1 VNEKSSSIADLWD
14 GTNLKCTFRRTVD
27 ARLGRLRL
35 EIVQIASTIN
45 FSDEKDALIWKFSSN
60 GSYSSQSLYKI
71 INFRGV
77 VPIHSPS
84 VWSLKIPPRVQFF
97 LWLLSNNKNLTRD
110 NLAKKQHVE
119 DKTCLFCGESETAQH
134 LFFMCV
140 VAKQMWIRISEV
152 VSRDVG
158 VCFES
163 IGLCWLSEKKFLTIN
178 MITSA
183 ALWALWKLR
192 NEMCFQNRAWRNM
205 GRLLMRVVSLIQNW
219 IILCPEGRR
228 EELKTYSMQL
238 MLSGKKARNPGKP
251 VDCNEAL
258 CMKIWLT
265 EVRELEKL

>member
-1 VNEKSSSIADLWD
+1 
-14 GTNLKCTFRRTVD
+14 
-27 ARLGRLRL
+27 
-35 EIVQIASTIN
+35 
-45 FSDEKDALIWKFSSN
+45 
-60 GSYSSQSLYKI
+60 
-71 INFRGV
+71 
-77 VPIHSPS
+77 
-84 VWSLKIPPRVQFF
+84 
-97 LWLLSNNKNLTRD
+97 
-110 NLAKKQHVE
+110 
-119 DKTCLFCGESETAQH
+119 
-134 LFFMCV
+134 
-140 VAKQMWIRISEV
+140 
-152 VSRDVG
+152 
-158 VCFES
+158 
-163 IGLCWLSEKKFLTIN
+163 